1 MAVNGILLGADT
13 NSNKYLPLTGGTLTG
28 ALMVNGKEDN
38 ISYTMKVAKDK
49 FVTVIQNNNKKQI
62 GAIEISPPAIKF
74 TVEQDSTTDQKAL
87 GNYLNV
93 TPFGVFT
100 DKKDIIRDGQLT
112 HKFYVDNAVS
122 AVKPKAHKVTLT
134 VAGWADNQQ
143 TVTLT
148 GVLADEDSQFI
159 LPTPAAASRTM
170 YNDCDVQC
178 IAQAADSLTFSCATV
193 PTDALSVYILL
204 MDVTLS

>member
-1 MAVNGILLGADT
+1 
-13 NSNKYLPLTGGTLTG
+13 
-28 ALMVNGKEDN
+28 MVDGKEDN
-38 ISYTMKVAKDK
+38 IFYAMKVVKDR
-49 FVTVIQNNNKKQI
+49 FIAAIQNNNKKQI
-62 GAIEISPPAIKF
+62 GKIEISGPAIRF
-74 TVEQDSTTDQKAL
+74 TAGQDSTTDQEAL
-87 GNYLNV
+87 ENYLNV

-100 DKKDIIRDGQLT
+100 DKKDIIQDGQLT

-178 IAQAADSLTFSCATV
+178 IAQAADSLTFSCAEV

>member
-38 ISYTMKVAKDK
+38 ISYAMKVAKDK
-49 FVTVIQNNNKKQI
+49 FVTVIQNNNKKQA

-74 TVEQDSTTDQKAL
+74 TAEQDSTTDQEAL

-100 DKKDIIRDGQLT
+100 DKKDIIRDDQLT

-170 YNDCDVQC
+170 YNDCDIQC
-178 IAQAADSLTFSCATV
+178 ITQAADSLTFSCAEV
-193 PTDALSVYILL
+193 PTDVLSVYILL

>member
-49 FVTVIQNNNKKQI
+49 FVTVIQNNNKKQV

-74 TVEQDSTTDQKAL
+74 TVEQETTTDQEAL

-100 DKKDIIRDGQLT
+100 DKKDMIRDGQLT

-148 GVLADEDSQFI
+148 GVSADEDSQFI

-170 YNDCDVQC
+170 YNDCDIQC
-178 IAQAADSLTFSCATV
+178 ITQAADSLTFSCAEV

>member
-49 FVTVIQNNNKKQI
+49 FVTVIQNNNKKQV
-62 GAIEISPPAIKF
+62 GAIEISPPAINF
-74 TVEQDSTTDQKAL
+74 TVEQETTTDQEAL

-100 DKKDIIRDGQLT
+100 DKKDMIRDGQLT

-148 GVLADEDSQFI
+148 GVSADEDSQFI

-178 IAQAADSLTFSCATV
+178 IAQAANSLTFSCATV

>member
-49 FVTVIQNNNKKQI
+49 FVTVIQNNNKKQV

-74 TVEQDSTTDQKAL
+74 TVEQETTTDQEAL

-100 DKKDIIRDGQLT
+100 DKKDMIRDGQLT

-148 GVLADEDSQFI
+148 GVSADEDSQFI

-178 IAQAADSLTFSCATV
+178 IAQAANSLTFSCATV